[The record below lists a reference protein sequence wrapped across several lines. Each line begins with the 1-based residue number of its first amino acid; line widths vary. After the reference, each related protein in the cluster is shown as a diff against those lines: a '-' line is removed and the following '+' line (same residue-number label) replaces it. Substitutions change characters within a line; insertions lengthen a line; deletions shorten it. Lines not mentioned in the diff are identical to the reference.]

1 MTTSRI
7 FVQDFLQFIRS
18 LSSSSSSVYSQLF
31 KTKYINRIKIET
43 KKKGKIRASI
53 HVAINIALEKCVV
66 DKGEK
71 LSGWPQ
77 PWCFRHCIF

>member
-31 KTKYINRIKIET
+31 KTKYINRIRIET
-43 KKKGKIRASI
+43 KEKGKIRASI
-53 HVAINIALEKCVV
+53 HVAINIASEKCVV

-77 PWCFRHCIF
+77 PCCSY